1 MAQTVSC
8 FSELKPGDTMTIRG
22 IKYVVLSDM
31 RLVKATSGK
40 KTAKTA
46 TKKEDDSMN
55 TTSKA
60 KATKATTNKTNA
72 KETKNMKNAS
82 KKNNTKATKTAT
94 KATETEKMDRIL
106 AENEELKA
114 QVSKL
119 MSLISDPKS
128 RKALTAALEEDE
140 AKPQKKGKAKDSKG
154 KAKEEKEEMSDDHKK
169 LYHEICNRMSPHM
182 KAEAEV
188 VGFWKKGAYTKEF
201 YKRVG
206 AIDKAL
212 WDKVDAGEMKIA
224 VAIKAIDNVIDTAY
238 PIPKATKTATA
249 KKSKDSKKANKKR

>member
-22 IKYVVLSDM
+22 TKYVVLSDM
-31 RLVKATSGK
+31 RLVKATQVK
-40 KTAKTA
+40 KTA
-46 TKKEDDSMN
+46 TKKEDDSMK

-60 KATKATTNKTNA
+60 KATKANTNNTNA
-72 KETKNMKNAS
+72 KETKTMKNAS
-82 KKNNTKATKTAT
+82 KKNNATQTA

-119 MSLISDPKS
+119 MSLIADPKS
-128 RKALTAALEEDE
+128 RKALTAALEDE
-140 AKPQKKGKAKDSKG
+140 AKPQKKGKTKDSKG
-154 KAKEEKEEMSDDHKK
+154 KAKEEKEEMSADHKK
-169 LYHEICNRMSPHM
+169 IFHEICTKMSAHM

-212 WDKVDAGEMKIA
+212 WDKVEASEMKLA
-224 VAIKAIDNVIDTAY
+224 VAIKAVENVINEAY

-249 KKSKDSKKANKKR
+249 KKGSKANKKR